1 MDNNVLNCK
10 LVSTLLSIIET
21 NMKLST
27 LKKATKIIK
36 NKGGMIRSAD
46 AIQNGIHPRT
56 LYKLLDNGIV
66 EKISRGVYRLAEL
79 EAISNPDLVTVASRV
94 PNAVICLISAL
105 SYHELTTQIP
115 HEVSIAI
122 LRDSRNPRIDY
133 PPISVHQFSSDS
145 FSAGIEKHEIDGVE
159 VKIYDPEKT
168 IADCF
173 KFRNKIGMDIV
184 LEAIKIYRSRQQF
197 NLEKLFMYAKICRVK
212 NIMTP
217 YLEVGL

>member
-1 MDNNVLNCK
+1 M
-10 LVSTLLSIIET
+10 STLLSVIET
-21 NMKLST
+21 NMSLST
-27 LKKATKIIK
+27 LKKATEIIK
-36 NKGGMIRSAD
+36 SKGGMIRSAD
-46 AIQNGIHPRT
+46 AIQNGIHHRT
-56 LYKLLDNGIV
+56 LYKLLDNGTI

-79 EAISNPDLVTVASRV
+79 EAISSPDLVIVASRV
-94 PNAVICLISAL
+94 PKAVICLISAL

-184 LEAIKIYRSRQQF
+184 L
-197 NLEKLFMYAKICRVK
+197 
-212 NIMTP
+212 
-217 YLEVGL
+217 